1 MNTLEKSLLIK
12 ELRDLIDAL
21 THKRLSLYETAKA
34 KARIKEIFMLCDKPI
49 FQKQLLTFKASQ
61 NPIQTAVTFAEQSL
75 YAQSFRG
82 VFTEPKA
89 LETAL
94 YQQPEAG
101 WAILYQPKAGW
112 QIWLIPAAD
121 RTALLSEFQD
131 LEQVYRWMLEQQQQ
145 YHCLQTD
152 AELKQAA
159 VLEAAQ
165 TVTIEAAQTQPI
177 FATVDPEENKAVDSP
192 IQFEFITDHIAT
204 EEVASS
210 DTQVVDVA
218 KDELTI
224 EPTADQ
230 TIISNPTLN
239 ITQPDVTTIDT
250 AQPLTAITPKTSTT
264 LAYNLLLS
272 QYSCPISALNL
283 SQNESAQLYRVFLPE
298 APEVTQYA
306 DVLVHLSDP
315 EEDQQQVLAR
325 AVYLAE
331 QTNTQGRFIKYVVL
345 LGALDQM
352 QAIRLTQ
359 NFCQQFE
366 HEIAAIREISWEKLQ
381 EHLFN
386 FDQLFQCY
394 SHDAQIV
401 WQQKNYFPFIPIQH
415 ILITKFIQFEES
427 EAQSHTPLILLK
439 ERQKIRVIH
448 GQKRLQLS
456 RTEQAIPHILLDRQQ
471 GISWQMIQ
479 KVISQL
485 QQPIDA
491 LQLCQALQMYQEKEV
506 SA

>member
-82 VFTEPKA
+82 VFTQLEA

-101 WAILYQPKAGW
+101 WAILYQPRAGW

-165 TVTIEAAQTQPI
+165 TQPVFVTA
-177 FATVDPEENKAVDSP
+177 DLEENKAADPP
-192 IQFEFITDHIAT
+192 IQFDFIRDHIAT

-230 TIISNPTLN
+230 TIISNAILN
-239 ITQPDVTTIDT
+239 TTQPDTTTIDT
-250 AQPLTAITPKTSTT
+250 APPITAVTPKPSTT
-264 LAYNLLLS
+264 PAYNLLLS

-394 SHDAQIV
+394 SHDAKIV
-401 WQQKNYFPFIPIQH
+401 WQQEHYFPFIPIQH
-415 ILITKFIQFEES
+415 IQTTKFIQFEEN

-456 RTEQAIPHILLDRQQ
+456 RTEQAVPHILLDRQQ

>member
-82 VFTEPKA
+82 VFTQLEA

-101 WAILYQPKAGW
+101 WAILYQPRAGW

-165 TVTIEAAQTQPI
+165 TQPVFVTA
-177 FATVDPEENKAVDSP
+177 DLEENKAVDSP

-230 TIISNPTLN
+230 TIISNAILN
-239 ITQPDVTTIDT
+239 TTQPDTTTIDT
-250 AQPLTAITPKTSTT
+250 APPITAITPKPSTT
-264 LAYNLLLS
+264 PAYNLLLS

-381 EHLFN
+381 EHLFD

-401 WQQKNYFPFIPIQH
+401 WQQEHYFPFIPIQH
-415 ILITKFIQFEES
+415 IQTTKFIQFEES

>member
-82 VFTEPKA
+82 VFTQPEA
-89 LETAL
+89 LETIL

-101 WAILYQPKAGW
+101 WAILYQPRAGW

-177 FATVDPEENKAVDSP
+177 FATVDPEENKAADPP
-192 IQFEFITDHIAT
+192 IQFDFIRDHIAT

-210 DTQVVDVA
+210 DTQVLDVA

-230 TIISNPTLN
+230 TIISNATLD
-239 ITQPDVTTIDT
+239 ITQPDATTIDT
-250 AQPLTAITPKTSTT
+250 AQMTVGTKKPSVNP
-264 LAYNLLLS
+264 AYNLLLS

-315 EEDQQQVLAR
+315 EEDQQQLLAR
-325 AVYLAE
+325 TVYLAE
-331 QTNTQGRFIKYVVL
+331 QTNTQGHFIKYVVL

-381 EHLFN
+381 EHLFD

-401 WQQKNYFPFIPIQH
+401 WQQEHYFPFIPIQH
-415 ILITKFIQFEES
+415 IQTTKFIQFEES

-456 RTEQAIPHILLDRQQ
+456 RAEQAVPHILLDRQQ

-485 QQPIDA
+485 QQPIEA

>member
-34 KARIKEIFMLCDKPI
+34 KARIKEIFMLCDEPI

-82 VFTEPKA
+82 VFTQLEA

-101 WAILYQPKAGW
+101 WAILYQPRAGW

-165 TVTIEAAQTQPI
+165 TQPVFVTA
-177 FATVDPEENKAVDSP
+177 DLEENKAVDSP

-230 TIISNPTLN
+230 TIISNATLD
-239 ITQPDVTTIDT
+239 ITQPDATTIDT
-250 AQPLTAITPKTSTT
+250 AQMTAGTQKPSVNP
-264 LAYNLLLS
+264 AYNLLLS

-381 EHLFN
+381 EHLFD

-401 WQQKNYFPFIPIQH
+401 WQQEHYFPFIPIQH
-415 ILITKFIQFEES
+415 IQTTKFIQFEES

>member
-82 VFTEPKA
+82 VFTQLEA

-101 WAILYQPKAGW
+101 WAILYQPRAGW

-165 TVTIEAAQTQPI
+165 TQPVFVTA
-177 FATVDPEENKAVDSP
+177 DLEENKAVDSP

-230 TIISNPTLN
+230 TIISNATLD
-239 ITQPDVTTIDT
+239 ITQPDATTIDT
-250 AQPLTAITPKTSTT
+250 AQMTAGTQKPSVNP
-264 LAYNLLLS
+264 AYNLLLS

-381 EHLFN
+381 EHLFD

-394 SHDAQIV
+394 SHDALIV
-401 WQQKNYFPFIPIQH
+401 WQQEHYFPFIPIQH
-415 ILITKFIQFEES
+415 IQTTKFIQFEES

>member
-12 ELRDLIDAL
+12 ELHDLIDAL

-82 VFTEPKA
+82 VFTQLEA

-101 WAILYQPKAGW
+101 WAILYQPRAGW

-165 TVTIEAAQTQPI
+165 TQPVFVTA
-177 FATVDPEENKAVDSP
+177 DLEENKAVDSP
-192 IQFEFITDHIAT
+192 IQFDFIRDHIAT

-230 TIISNPTLN
+230 TIISNATLD
-239 ITQPDVTTIDT
+239 ITQPDATTIDT
-250 AQPLTAITPKTSTT
+250 AQMTAGTQKPSVNP
-264 LAYNLLLS
+264 AYNLLLS

-381 EHLFN
+381 EHLFD

-401 WQQKNYFPFIPIQH
+401 WQQEHYFPFIPIQH
-415 ILITKFIQFEES
+415 IQTTKFIQFEES

>member
-1 MNTLEKSLLIK
+1 M
-12 ELRDLIDAL
+12 
-21 THKRLSLYETAKA
+21 
-34 KARIKEIFMLCDKPI
+34 
-49 FQKQLLTFKASQ
+49 LTFKASQ

-82 VFTEPKA
+82 VFTQLEA

-101 WAILYQPKAGW
+101 WAILYQPRAGW

-165 TVTIEAAQTQPI
+165 TQPVFVTA
-177 FATVDPEENKAVDSP
+177 DLEENKAVDSP

-230 TIISNPTLN
+230 TIISNATLD
-239 ITQPDVTTIDT
+239 IIQPDATTIDT
-250 AQPLTAITPKTSTT
+250 AQMTAGTQKPSVNP
-264 LAYNLLLS
+264 AYNLLLS

-381 EHLFN
+381 EHLFD

-401 WQQKNYFPFIPIQH
+401 WQQEHYFPFIPIQH
-415 ILITKFIQFEES
+415 IQTTKFIQFEES

>member
-82 VFTEPKA
+82 VFTQLEA
-89 LETAL
+89 LETVL

-101 WAILYQPKAGW
+101 WAILYQPRAGW

-177 FATVDPEENKAVDSP
+177 FATVDPEENKAADPP
-192 IQFEFITDHIAT
+192 IQFDFIRDHIAT

-230 TIISNPTLN
+230 TIISNAILN
-239 ITQPDVTTIDT
+239 TTQPDATTIDT
-250 AQPLTAITPKTSTT
+250 AQMTAGTQKPSVNP
-264 LAYNLLLS
+264 AYNLLLS

-298 APEVTQYA
+298 ALEVTQYA

-325 AVYLAE
+325 TVYLAE

-381 EHLFN
+381 EHLFD

-401 WQQKNYFPFIPIQH
+401 WQQEHYFPFIPIQH
-415 ILITKFIQFEES
+415 IQTTKFIQFEES

>member
-12 ELRDLIDAL
+12 ELHDLTDAL
-21 THKRLSLYETAKA
+21 KLKRLSLYETAKA
-34 KARIKEIFMLCDKPI
+34 KARIKDIFMLCDEPI
-49 FQKQLLTFKASQ
+49 FQKQLLTFKALQ
-61 NPIQTAVTFAEQSL
+61 NPIQTAATFAEQSL

-82 VFTEPKA
+82 VFTEPET
-89 LETAL
+89 LEAAL
-94 YQQPEAG
+94 YQQPETG
-101 WAILYQPKAGW
+101 WAILYQPRAGW

-165 TVTIEAAQTQPI
+165 TQPV
-177 FATVDPEENKAVDSP
+177 FATADPEENKAADPP
-192 IQFEFITDHIAT
+192 IQFDFIRDHIAT

-210 DTQVVDVA
+210 DTQVLDVA

-230 TIISNPTLN
+230 TIISNATLD
-239 ITQPDVTTIDT
+239 ITQPDATTIDT
-250 AQPLTAITPKTSTT
+250 AQMTAGTQKPSVNP
-264 LAYNLLLS
+264 AYNLLLS

-381 EHLFN
+381 EHLFD
-386 FDQLFQCY
+386 FDQFFQCY
-394 SHDAQIV
+394 SVDAQIV
-401 WQQKNYFPFIPIQH
+401 WQQEHYFPFIPKQQIQT
-415 ILITKFIQFEES
+415 TKFIQFEES

-456 RTEQAIPHILLDRQQ
+456 RAEQAVPHILLDRQQ

-485 QQPIDA
+485 QQPIEA

>member
-82 VFTEPKA
+82 VFTQLEA
-89 LETAL
+89 LETVL

-101 WAILYQPKAGW
+101 WAILYQPRAGW
-112 QIWLIPAAD
+112 QIWLIPVAD

-165 TVTIEAAQTQPI
+165 TQPVFVTA
-177 FATVDPEENKAVDSP
+177 DLEENKAVDSP

-230 TIISNPTLN
+230 TIISNATLD
-239 ITQPDVTTIDT
+239 ITQPDATTIDT
-250 AQPLTAITPKTSTT
+250 AQMTAGTQKPSVNP
-264 LAYNLLLS
+264 AYNLLLS

-381 EHLFN
+381 EHLFD

-401 WQQKNYFPFIPIQH
+401 WQQEHYFPFIPIQH
-415 ILITKFIQFEES
+415 IQTTKFIQFEES

>member
-12 ELRDLIDAL
+12 ELHDLIDAL

-82 VFTEPKA
+82 VFTQPEA

-94 YQQPEAG
+94 YQQPETG
-101 WAILYQPKAGW
+101 WAILYQPRAGW

-177 FATVDPEENKAVDSP
+177 FATVDPEENKAADPP
-192 IQFEFITDHIAT
+192 IQFDFIRDHIAT

-210 DTQVVDVA
+210 DTQVLDVA

-230 TIISNPTLN
+230 TIISNAILN
-239 ITQPDVTTIDT
+239 TTQPDTTTIDT
-250 AQPLTAITPKTSTT
+250 APPITAVTPKPNANS
-264 LAYNLLLS
+264 AYNLLLN

-315 EEDQQQVLAR
+315 EEDQQQALAR

-401 WQQKNYFPFIPIQH
+401 WQQEHYFPFIPIQH
-415 ILITKFIQFEES
+415 IQTTKFIQFEEN

-456 RTEQAIPHILLDRQQ
+456 RTEQAVPHILLDRQQ

>member
-12 ELRDLIDAL
+12 ELHDLIDAL

-82 VFTEPKA
+82 VFTQLEA

-101 WAILYQPKAGW
+101 WAILYQPRAGW

-177 FATVDPEENKAVDSP
+177 FATVDPEENKAADPP
-192 IQFEFITDHIAT
+192 IQFDFIRDHIAT

-210 DTQVVDVA
+210 DTQVLDVA

-230 TIISNPTLN
+230 TIISNATLD
-239 ITQPDVTTIDT
+239 ITQPDATTIDT
-250 AQPLTAITPKTSTT
+250 AQMTAGTQKPSVNP
-264 LAYNLLLS
+264 AYNLLLS

-325 AVYLAE
+325 TVYLAE

-381 EHLFN
+381 EHLFD

-401 WQQKNYFPFIPIQH
+401 WQQEHYFPFIPIQH
-415 ILITKFIQFEES
+415 IQTTKFIQFEES

>member
-82 VFTEPKA
+82 VFTQLEA
-89 LETAL
+89 LETVL

-101 WAILYQPKAGW
+101 WAILYQPRAGW

-165 TVTIEAAQTQPI
+165 TVTIEAAQTQPV
-177 FATVDPEENKAVDSP
+177 FVTADLEENKAADPP
-192 IQFEFITDHIAT
+192 IQFDFIRDHIAT

-210 DTQVVDVA
+210 DTQVLDVA

-230 TIISNPTLN
+230 TIISNATLD
-239 ITQPDVTTIDT
+239 ITQPDATTIDT
-250 AQPLTAITPKTSTT
+250 AQMTAGTQKPSVNP
-264 LAYNLLLS
+264 AYNLLLS

-306 DVLVHLSDP
+306 DVFVHLADP

-325 AVYLAE
+325 TVYLAE

-381 EHLFN
+381 EHLFD

-401 WQQKNYFPFIPIQH
+401 WQQEHYFPFIPIQH
-415 ILITKFIQFEES
+415 IQTTKFIQFEES

>member
-12 ELRDLIDAL
+12 ELHDLIDAL
-21 THKRLSLYETAKA
+21 THQRLSLYETAKA
-34 KARIKEIFMLCDKPI
+34 KARIKEIFMLCDEPI

-82 VFTEPKA
+82 VFTQLEA

-101 WAILYQPKAGW
+101 WAILYQPRAGW

-165 TVTIEAAQTQPI
+165 TQPVFVTA
-177 FATVDPEENKAVDSP
+177 DLEENKAVDSP

-230 TIISNPTLN
+230 TIISNAILN
-239 ITQPDVTTIDT
+239 TTQPDATTIDT
-250 AQPLTAITPKTSTT
+250 AQMTAGTQKPSVNP
-264 LAYNLLLS
+264 AYNLLLS

-381 EHLFN
+381 EHLFD
-386 FDQLFQCY
+386 FGQLFQCY
-394 SHDAQIV
+394 SVDAQIV
-401 WQQKNYFPFIPIQH
+401 WQQEHYFPFIPKQQIQT
-415 ILITKFIQFEES
+415 TKFIQFEES

-456 RTEQAIPHILLDRQQ
+456 RSEQAVPHILLDRQQ
-471 GISWQMIQ
+471 GMSWQMIQ

-485 QQPIDA
+485 QQPIEA